1 MLGVPHTSICGGKGR
16 CSTCRIRVQA
26 DPEALPPPSTDE
38 QRVLREIRAPPN
50 VRLAC
55 QLRPRGSVSVVPLLL
70 SSKVGRGQFRRPIYA
85 EGREQ
90 EIVILFADL
99 RDFTQFAET
108 RLPYDVVFILNRYF
122 EEMGHTI
129 EAAAGHV
136 DKFIGDGLM
145 ALFGLDMSLTRA
157 SNQALVAA
165 RLMFMRLDELNHAL
179 AVNLDVPLRMGIGI
193 HKGPAIVGEMGYGRT
208 RSLTALGD
216 TVNVASRLQVLS
228 KTHQCELVVSED
240 LLRSAGLDLPNEIR
254 REMEIRGRGAPDRP
268 LYDSSR

>member
-1 MLGVPHTSICGGKGR
+1 MYAWPANC
-16 CSTCRIRVQA
+16 A
-26 DPEALPPPSTDE
+26 
-38 QRVLREIRAPPN
+38 RA
-50 VRLAC
+50 
-55 QLRPRGSVSVVPLLL
+55 GSVSVVPLLL

-99 RDFTQFAET
+99 RDFTQLAET

-122 EEMGHTI
+122 EEMGQAI

-179 AVNLDVPLRMGIGI
+179 AANLDAPLRMGIGI
-193 HKGPAIVGEMGYGRT
+193 HKGPAIVGEMGFGRT

-216 TVNVASRLQVLS
+216 TVNVASRLQMLS
-228 KTHQCELVVSED
+228 KTHQCEVVVSED
-240 LLRSAGLDLPNEIR
+240 LLQSAGLDLPNELR
-254 REMEIRGRGAPDRP
+254 CEMAIRGRGAPIALYAIAAVNTIPVKMPGPTAGSAKRSIPGRISP
-268 LYDSSR
+268 LSPTQG